1 LHLTQK
7 VVDSVALDGDGI
19 YWDDDVSGLGHRV
32 QARRRTWVV
41 RYRVAGMQRQRTLA
55 PGDLPL
61 KKARELAA
69 EVVASARR
77 GEDVVERG
85 RAAAVEARR
94 EKEERR
100 RALEAQQTRRLA
112 VIVEDYIRYAETTLR
127 PRTVRELKRY
137 LLVHWEPLHEQ
148 VADELDRRTIVGRLE
163 EIASENGPTAA
174 NRAQSYLSMAC
185 AWALNRARLDRNPV
199 LGIKKLSEERP
210 RDRVLTADALRAVW
224 NAADPATLDGRIVRL
239 LMLTG
244 QRLAEVSGMRWG
256 EIDEASSTWRIPK
269 ERTKNGRAHEVPLSP
284 AALELVRS
292 SPRLEGSDFVFPGR
306 KGAFRGAGGLK
317 RRLDGK
323 SGVTRWVLHDFRR
336 TVVTHMA
343 EETIAPPHVIEAI
356 VNHTSG
362 HKGGVAGVYNRAAYA
377 AEKRHGLERWAR
389 HLTAVISNA
398 ERKGSL
404 SCVTGPIPLHCA

>member
-7 VVDSVALDGDGI
+7 LVDGVALDGDGI

-41 RYRVAGMQRQRTLA
+41 RYRVAGVQRQRTLA

-61 KKARELAA
+61 KKACELAA

-85 RAAAVEARR
+85 RAAALKARC
-94 EKEERR
+94 EKEQRQ
-100 RALEAQQTRRLA
+100 RALEAEQTRRLG
-112 VIVEDYIRYAETTLR
+112 VISEDYIRHAETSLR
-127 PRTVRELKRY
+127 PRTVRELKRHLRVY
-137 LLVHWEPLHEQ
+137 WQPLHERI
-148 VADELDRRTIVGRLE
+148 ADELDRRTIVGRLE
-163 EIASENGPTAA
+163 EIASENGPIAA

-185 AWALNRARLDRNPV
+185 AWALSRARLDRNPV

-210 RDRVLTADALRAVW
+210 RDRVLTAHELRAVW

-244 QRLAEVSGMRWG
+244 QRLAEVTGLRWS
-256 EIDEASSTWRIPK
+256 EIDEAGSTWRLPK
-269 ERTKNGRAHEVPLSP
+269 ERTKNGRAHEVPLSS

-292 SPRLEGSDFVFPGR
+292 CPRLEGSDFIFPGR
-306 KGAFRGAGGLK
+306 KGAYRGAGGLK
-317 RRLDGK
+317 RRLDDS
-323 SGVTRWVLHDFRR
+323 SGVKGWVLHDLRR

-343 EETIAPPHVIEAI
+343 EEAIAPPHVIEAI

-362 HKGGVAGVYNRAAYA
+362 HKGGVAGVYNRAVYA
-377 AEKRHGLERWAR
+377 TEKRQALDRWAR
-389 HLTAVISNA
+389 HLDKIVHGEAS
-398 ERKGSL
+398 E
-404 SCVTGPIPLHCA
+404 C